1 MTSAANMVVLG
12 GDDETH
18 IGFLSVVS
26 EIRVSSDN
34 LEQGQDLISLTLGRV
49 HLEDGSDLKLLGA
62 HHSQVKTALDVIPHG
77 LIGAIVIVSP
87 MNIGAPEA
95 ARDAIAELNA
105 RRLPLVLLSVGGG
118 SIPGS
123 EPTLSI
129 ETIDQASAREAII
142 TLIDQALNAE
152 DAGTTDARS

>member
-1 MTSAANMVVLG
+1 MTGAANVVVLG

-26 EIRVSSDN
+26 EIRVTSDN
-34 LEQGQDLISLTLGRV
+34 LEQGQDLISLTLGRL

-62 HHSQVKTALDVIPHG
+62 HHAQVKTALDVIPHG

-87 MNIGAPEA
+87 MDSGAPEV

-118 SIPGS
+118 RIPGS
-123 EPTLSI
+123 DPALSI
-129 ETIDQASAREAII
+129 ESIDQASAKEAII
-142 TLIDQALNAE
+142 ALMDQALSAE
-152 DAGTTDARS
+152 DKGTTDARS